1 MGARAS
7 AAVLPHE
14 PTSCR
19 RGSSSTQGS
28 IARLLPARHS
38 PRCWPPSSRERGCQ
52 SRPPGRSP
60 PRLWGRKTS
69 GVPTHAGERWQ
80 NLTRTR
86 AVENGELGAPEGLV
100 GRLWMAV
107 ALFAEARPLPVFSPS
122 QGPLSSG
129 TQEGPQGPNAGDGQ
143 RTQRALGPGGCGG
156 KALRHR
162 TLKPRGLETGRAGT
176 SAGTD
181 GPSDAT
187 LPPRRHTVLLLPPSW
202 ARARSWEN
210 GGAFVGDL
218 AGGRSRATS
227 PAALEQNG
235 DAAVGRRGGASTCLV
250 DGAAFSCQVLWALT
264 FLPAPSIT
272 SVRSGVPGRKRKRAR
287 VKKRRERNTQTRTRT
302 HTGTQTHRRAR
313 ARTHTHT
320 HTRLHTHS
328 HNTHTHTHTHTQAQT
343 ERASELRCLSVVPG
357 RWRGS
362 DAGSPGLLRACLR
375 GLGPQG

>member
-28 IARLLPARHS
+28 IAWLLPARHS
-38 PRCWPPSSRERGCQ
+38 PRCWPPSSRERGFQ

-80 NLTRTR
+80 NLTRIR
-86 AVENGELGAPEGLV
+86 AVENGKLGAPEGLV

-235 DAAVGRRGGASTCLV
+235 DAAVGRRGGAATCLV

-320 HTRLHTHS
+320 HTHAYTPTRTTRTRTRTRTRKRRQS
-328 HNTHTHTHTHTQAQT
+328 AP
-343 ERASELRCLSVVPG
+343 ASSG
-357 RWRGS
+357 
-362 DAGSPGLLRACLR
+362 ACLWF
-375 GLGPQG
+375 LGDGGAAMPGARDS

>member
-28 IARLLPARHS
+28 IAWLLPARHS

-69 GVPTHAGERWQ
+69 GVPTHAGQRWQ

-107 ALFAEARPLPVFSPS
+107 ALFAEARPLPIFSPS

-143 RTQRALGPGGCGG
+143 RTQRALGPGGV
-156 KALRHR
+156 
-162 TLKPRGLETGRAGT
+162 
-176 SAGTD
+176 
-181 GPSDAT
+181 
-187 LPPRRHTVLLLPPSW
+187 RRES
-202 ARARSWEN
+202 
-210 GGAFVGDL
+210 L
-218 AGGRSRATS
+218 AAQNPEAQRSRDRES
-227 PAALEQNG
+227 R
-235 DAAVGRRGGASTCLV
+235 DVGR
-250 DGAAFSCQVLWALT
+250 
-264 FLPAPSIT
+264 
-272 SVRSGVPGRKRKRAR
+272 
-287 VKKRRERNTQTRTRT
+287 
-302 HTGTQTHRRAR
+302 HRRAFGRDSSSPSSHR
-313 ARTHTHT
+313 AAPPSVLGASALLGRRR
-320 HTRLHTHS
+320 RL
-328 HNTHTHTHTHTQAQT
+328 
-343 ERASELRCLSVVPG
+343 RR
-357 RWRGS
+357 
-362 DAGSPGLLRACLR
+362 
-375 GLGPQG
+375 